1 MKEAVKFIVRK
12 GVTVARSV
20 EAGFNDDTIK
30 LRVLERL
37 DVIKGSKRSIK
48 KIELA

>member
-1 MKEAVKFIVRK
+1 MKEAVKFIQRK
-12 GVTVARSV
+12 NITIARSK

-30 LRVLERL
+30 LRILERF
-37 DVIKGSKRSIK
+37 DVTKGSTRSIK